1 MSTIVALVHL
11 LGLFSVIILGSFMM
25 LAPVL
30 GSVPPYDTARWIAV
44 AILVLLA
51 LISNTDGL
59 FYRMDQAN
67 RKYRL

>member
-1 MSTIVALVHL
+1 MSAFMALVHV

-25 LAPVL
+25 LVPWL

-44 AILVLLA
+44 AIVVLLA
-51 LISNTDGL
+51 LICHVDGL
-59 FYRMDQAN
+59 FYRVDQAN